1 MIFPSYL
8 RPDAGAISQH
18 RWTVRVGG
26 REVAGSTVHG
36 WDYSTPVH
44 VRFTCRVDS
53 AALLDAINLGDD
65 ARIRLLL
72 RWRSTAS
79 GIRGVSEGTI
89 VGEGD
94 SLDELALDGAEL
106 GGDLLID
113 AVLILDSAG
122 TAPGTLAPHRPGS
135 VLWSLRKKLELEGD
149 RERFPVELISFRR
162 AGLRGPKG
170 TWSLKWD
177 SHDLEHAVGSA
188 LRLQMNLDHPMAQ
201 AAAKAPDDPKNK
213 ELIGVLRWDVTRQLI
228 AAALDDEENFHTLD
242 DWPERTLGAAL
253 AARIRTV
260 FPGLSLEDCRV
271 LRLKH
276 SQDFDTTL
284 QTATGLFGD
293 S

>member
-8 RPDAGAISQH
+8 RPDVDTISET
-18 RWTVRVGG
+18 RWLVRVGG
-26 REVAGSTVHG
+26 REVGGSVVEG

-44 VRFTCRVDS
+44 VRFTCLVDL
-53 AALLDAINLGDD
+53 AVLLSTASLGDD
-65 ARIRLLL
+65 AQIRLVL

-89 VGEGD
+89 VRGGQALAD
-94 SLDELALDGAEL
+94 LALDGAEL

-113 AVLILDSAG
+113 AALLLDSAG
-122 TAPGTLAPHRPGS
+122 RAPGSLAPHRPGS
-135 VLWSLRKKLELEGD
+135 VLWSLRRKLELEGD

-170 TWSLKWD
+170 VWSLKWD
-177 SHDLEHAVGSA
+177 SQDLEQAAGSA
-188 LRLQMNLDHPMAQ
+188 LRLQMNLDHPLSR
-201 AAAKAPDDPKNK
+201 AAAKAPDNQRNE
-213 ELIGVLRWDVTRQLI
+213 ELIGVLRWDITRQLI
-228 AAALDDEENFHTLD
+228 TAALDDEENFHTLD
-242 DWPERTLGAAL
+242 DWPDRSLGAAL

-260 FPGLSLEDCRV
+260 FPGQSLEDCRV
-271 LRLKH
+271 LRDRH
-276 SQDFDTTL
+276 SQDFETSL